1 MNSLRFAATRGSFG
15 LQLAWIRTI
24 KLKFGLADFNS
35 WQKPQKPRP
44 KTRLA
49 TILCLCNL
57 LFAANCLANDFFAH
71 DFYTSHLPANNP
83 DINDLSSG
91 FQIANTQ
98 KANSLQTNSL
108 QTNSQQTNAQQTLT
122 IVTSLNQSAMSD
134 RIELRLKAAYLHLG
148 YQMNLQRLPAG
159 RSLMMANAG
168 NFDGELFRIPEVA
181 ELYPN
186 LLPVPAPLE
195 RIQLHAFIKRNPHTN
210 YHLWQQNITL
220 RVAYVR
226 GFKMAE
232 HFKFSGTPVPMNT
245 VNQAVQMLLQDKVD
259 VLLEDPESV
268 SSATIEL
275 SPNGQL
281 EQLPEVLATADLYHF
296 VHKKHQQLL
305 MPLAA
310 FLSAS
315 TTR

>member
-1 MNSLRFAATRGSFG
+1 
-15 LQLAWIRTI
+15 
-24 KLKFGLADFNS
+24 
-35 WQKPQKPRP
+35 
-44 KTRLA
+44 
-49 TILCLCNL
+49 
-57 LFAANCLANDFFAH
+57 LANDFFAH

-98 KANSLQTNSL
+98 KANSLQTNSLQTNSL

-168 NFDGELFRIPEVA
+168 NFDGELFRIAEVA